1 MKKSILVLSLVLLT
15 SIAFSQKF
23 TLGPLA
29 GFNSSKLTTNFP
41 DIKEQA
47 KANFLFGAFLRFGEK
62 VYLQPEVV
70 YTTKGG
76 TFSNDLVSGAEQTI
90 KLNTLEIPA
99 MIGFRLINIG
109 IANIRIMGGPMA
121 GIIINKDV
129 TFNEF
134 VTDPIPEASIKD
146 LDWAIQLGAG
156 LDILFLTLDVRY
168 EIGLTNLYEAESGQQ
183 EYDMKNNLWRIS
195 LGWKIL

>member
-1 MKKSILVLSLVLLT
+1 
-15 SIAFSQKF
+15 
-23 TLGPLA
+23 
-29 GFNSSKLTTNFP
+29 
-41 DIKEQA
+41 
-47 KANFLFGAFLRFGEK
+47 
-62 VYLQPEVV
+62 
-70 YTTKGG
+70 
-76 TFSNDLVSGAEQTI
+76 
-90 KLNTLEIPA
+90 

-109 IANIRIMGGPMA
+109 IANIRVMGGPMA

-134 VTDPIPEASIKD
+134 VSDPIPEASIKD